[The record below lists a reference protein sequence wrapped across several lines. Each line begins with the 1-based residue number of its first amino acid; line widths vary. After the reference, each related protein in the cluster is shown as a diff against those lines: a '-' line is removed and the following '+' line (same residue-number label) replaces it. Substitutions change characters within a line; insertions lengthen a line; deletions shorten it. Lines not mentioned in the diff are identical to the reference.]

1 MTGRA
6 GGAGLTG
13 AAFFFEAG
21 LVGAGAGTSWTGTTW
36 VATSV
41 TGAVFFAGAALTG
54 AAFFAGAALTG
65 AALTGAA
72 FFAGAAFLTG
82 AALDAV
88 AGFVDAAMAAP
99 FSTPCLTW
107 PDVSRSDVLG
117 WHESPEDRGA
127 HLHDQRG
134 APHDSR
140 R

>member
-1 MTGRA
+1 MTGEAFFA
-6 GGAGLTG
+6 GA
-13 AAFFFEAG
+13 AAFF
-21 LVGAGAGTSWTGTTW
+21 AGA
-36 VATSV
+36 A
-41 TGAVFFAGAALTG
+41 AFFAGAALTG
-54 AAFFAGAALTG
+54 AAFFAG